1 MIESRYKIEY
11 VLPDE
16 DVKKTSPFRV
26 LWYLLLIPLVLL
38 AVAAITYDFSWNNI
52 SRDSLI
58 LVEKAKVHIFNL
70 GETQDPKKL
79 EKKINTVVETSITPK
94 PSTPQIVIKKVIEKP
109 IASRTPATPKP
120 LINEDKIIITELTA
134 KQELQLKTIQA
145 QIAKNTELTQD
156 LEKLSEQL
164 VLEQIKNQELNS
176 QIAEEE
182 KDRTELEEQLNQILE
197 DSVDK
202 EVSAK
207 KSTIQDNKEDPVA
220 VEPKITESEETV
232 QNKPAEVVQNI
243 TQEVSQEPV
252 KEEKT
257 EQSETDKIIEA
268 MTSIASEKNKNIEA
282 EAKAVSE
289 PEVAAKPDIPTK
301 SKETSSDSTITSNE
315 EPEENKDLSPI
326 SKPIVVIKETETATV
341 KDEIEIT
348 EIKTEVSNNSETEEK
363 VDTNVQAPKKR
374 SAVDDIIAAM
384 QDSQSNSTNSNPET
398 KQAIDSKS
406 VEKVKQQLIGKGE
419 LSVDN

>member
-38 AVAAITYDFSWNNI
+38 AVVAITYDFSWNNI
-52 SRDSLI
+52 SRDSLV

-70 GETQDPKKL
+70 GEAQDPKKL

-220 VEPKITESEETV
+220 VEPKITESEEAV
-232 QNKPAEVVQNI
+232 QNKPDELIQEI
-243 TQEVSQEPV
+243 TQDASQEPV
-252 KEEKT
+252 IEEKT

-289 PEVAAKPDIPTK
+289 PEMAAKPDILTK

-315 EPEENKDLSPI
+315 EPEKNKDLSPI

-348 EIKTEVSNNSETEEK
+348 EIKTEVSNNSEAEEK
-363 VDTNVQAPKKR
+363 VDTNVQTPKKR

-384 QDSQSNSTNSNPET
+384 QDSQSNSTNSNPDT

-406 VEKVKQQLIGKGE
+406 AEKVKQQLIGKGE

>member
-38 AVAAITYDFSWNNI
+38 AVVAITYDFSWNNI
-52 SRDSLI
+52 SRDSLV

-70 GETQDPKKL
+70 GEAQDPKKL

-94 PSTPQIVIKKVIEKP
+94 PSTPQIVIKKVFEKP

-164 VLEQIKNQELNS
+164 ILEQIKNQELNS

-220 VEPKITESEETV
+220 VEAKITESKETV
-232 QNKPAEVVQNI
+232 QNNPAGVVQNI
-243 TQEVSQEPV
+243 TQEVLQEPV
-252 KEEKT
+252 KKEKT

-289 PEVAAKPDIPTK
+289 PEITAKPDIPTK

-315 EPEENKDLSPI
+315 EPEKNKDLSPI

-348 EIKTEVSNNSETEEK
+348 EIKTEVSNNSEAEEK
-363 VDTNVQAPKKR
+363 VDTNIQAPKKR

-384 QDSQSNSTNSNPET
+384 QDSQSNSTNNNPDT

-406 VEKVKQQLIGKGE
+406 AKKVKQQLIGKGE